1 MLLTTASIIE
11 IQTALSSERFGR
23 YLNDCTNDIN
33 RACNLYTWN
42 MAISGAFLPWL
53 NITEVVLRNR
63 IHTVLTSI
71 HGPEW
76 PWESGFEKT
85 LPDPRQGFN
94 PLAELKASR
103 KKYDNSRQT
112 GKVIADLKFAFWQRM
127 PTKKQLLPLWNKHL
141 YTAFPYADPSRSI
154 DANRKMLYDYIEQI
168 RGIRNRIA
176 HHKPI
181 HNRNLN
187 DDYDKILK
195 FISTA
200 HSKNFIDWLKSGQSF
215 ANPQSSYLEILLAN
229 KP

>member
-127 PTKKQLLPLWNKHL
+127 LTKKQLPLMEQTSLYSISICRPIKKHRCQPQNAFRLHRTNPRNKKPHRSSRT
-141 YTAFPYADPSRSI
+141 YT
-154 DANRKMLYDYIEQI
+154 Q
-168 RGIRNRIA
+168 
-176 HHKPI
+176 
-181 HNRNLN
+181 
-187 DDYDKILK
+187 
-195 FISTA
+195 
-200 HSKNFIDWLKSGQSF
+200 
-215 ANPQSSYLEILLAN
+215 PQPKRRLR
-229 KP
+229 